1 MNIALA
7 SLRQYRV
14 FEQELCRALS
24 TVRRQDH
31 IHLLDVHA
39 GGSAAENYEVLLT
52 FAPLKASDIGLYP
65 NLKLIQTLS
74 SGYEQIDV
82 DFATSQ
88 GIWVS
93 YAPSD
98 RTGNAESVAEFA
110 LMEILTLSRNLLG
123 AIDSVAQ
130 AGGEAL
136 PIAYGLRGKR
146 VCIFGLGAI
155 GRALIERLLPFGCEI
170 VGVTRSPEKAELNIP
185 VHGLEGLPLI
195 LGDADIVVV
204 CVRADRSNQ
213 GIFNEKMFASM
224 KRGVFFVNVA
234 RGSLID
240 EQALRK
246 AILAGQVRAAALDVL
261 RDEPISPKDPLVSLS
276 QTVVTP
282 HRAGFTDNML
292 RGTVELID
300 GILKSFDRKEK
311 FPTLLNEPRSPRHR
325 LESILVEA

>member
-1 MNIALA
+1 MNIALV
-7 SLRQYRV
+7 SLRQFRV
-14 FEQELCRALS
+14 FEQEVCRGLS

-123 AIDSVAQ
+123 AINSVAQ
-130 AGGEAL
+130 ARGEAL

-170 VGVTRSPEKAELNIP
+170 VAVTRSPEKAELNIP